1 MLKKS
6 WLYVFFGLYPLSLFE
21 MGRSERSNVEQFFVL
36 TVIILI
42 LVGVGYW
49 FDFLNIIK
57 SILVVLFI
65 IAPYV
70 VGKLN
75 YLGVWSS
82 N

>member
-82 N
+82 H